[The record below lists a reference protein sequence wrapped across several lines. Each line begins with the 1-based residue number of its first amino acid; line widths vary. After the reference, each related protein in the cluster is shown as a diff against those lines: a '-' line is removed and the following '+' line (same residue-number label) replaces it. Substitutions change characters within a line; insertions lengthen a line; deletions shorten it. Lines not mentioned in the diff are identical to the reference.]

1 MEKGKYMF
9 IDLQHCE
16 DRTAHKAKPKP
27 KPTLAYKIVRVTGML
42 VAGLLLLLLG
52 TLGGIMFV
60 GIVL

>member
-1 MEKGKYMF
+1 MEKGTYMF
-9 IDLQHCE
+9 IDLQYCK
-16 DRTAHKAKPKP
+16 DSAPRKAQYT
-27 KPTLAYKIVRVTGML
+27 TLAYKIMRVTGML